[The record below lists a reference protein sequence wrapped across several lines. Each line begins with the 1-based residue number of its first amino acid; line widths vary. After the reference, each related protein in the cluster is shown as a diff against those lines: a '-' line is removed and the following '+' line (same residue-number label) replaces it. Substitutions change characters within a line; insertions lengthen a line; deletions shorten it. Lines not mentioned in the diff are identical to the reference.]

1 MFKIEFWKG
10 IGHSLSWKVKTI
22 SIWKQ
27 NHEITLT
34 VCAIVWQKKTMSLS
48 TPHLGP
54 KPNSVVREKCSRW
67 FLLLYTITYTKGLS
81 RITISSLGS
90 CPLSSLWFKTR
101 TEFCKLAFEFI
112 QYLLNCQKLLAFTL
126 INIFLNSY
134 SIIFYTWLF
143 SYLITVLYILLF
155 QHLCC
160 PNVWYIRTN
169 KRFFLNNNS
178 NQ

>member
-1 MFKIEFWKG
+1 MEGWNYFNLETE
-10 IGHSLSWKVKTI
+10 SWNNFDSVRY
-22 SIWKQ
+22 
-27 NHEITLT
+27 
-34 VCAIVWQKKTMSLS
+34 CMAKKTMSLS

-90 CPLSSLWFKTR
+90 CPLSSLWFKTK
-101 TEFCKLAFEFI
+101 TESKQIGFWYISLNNFKLS
-112 QYLLNCQKLLAFTL
+112 AFTL
-126 INIFLNSY
+126 ISTFFKFICGNFWSQHIC
-134 SIIFYTWLF
+134 LF
-143 SYLITVLYILLF
+143 GHSALHSTFSTLVLPKCLV
-155 QHLCC
+155 HM
-160 PNVWYIRTN
+160 N

>member
-1 MFKIEFWKG
+1 
-10 IGHSLSWKVKTI
+10 
-22 SIWKQ
+22 
-27 NHEITLT
+27 
-34 VCAIVWQKKTMSLS
+34 MSLS

-134 SIIFYTWLF
+134 SIIFTLNFFIIWSQCFTFYFFNTCAAQMFGTYVRTKDFFWT
-143 SYLITVLYILLF
+143 ITAI
-155 QHLCC
+155 
-160 PNVWYIRTN
+160 N
-169 KRFFLNNNS
+169 KTIQLG
-178 NQ
+178 